1 MLNPKPTQ
9 IAESDLLKNKWIGGF
24 VRSNWFPGI
33 FQWPT
38 VLFFALIVYQLL
50 FGPTAAHDNLGTAL
64 TWVLWW
70 PIIPILFL
78 AFGRFWCAICPF
90 GTVSDVIQKFVGHNG
105 RVPQF
110 LKKYGIWII
119 DAMFILI
126 TWSDHVWGIVESPWG
141 SGILLLLI
149 TTGVVIA
156 AALWERRAWC
166 RYLCFLGGLSG
177 NYARTGMLALRAT
190 PEKCSKCKT
199 ASCYKGSEHAPGCP
213 MFEFPRVMETNA
225 ECNIC
230 GNCAKSCPNDSIRL
244 TWRFPTKEFWFV
256 RKPKLEEA
264 FLAVVIM
271 GIVFIQNVT
280 MLEVWRSILTWFETA
295 SGIKNYAITFTITF
309 LIAMAIPIGLL
320 AVAALIARKLN
331 GDSLTQNFAKF
342 GYAIIPLDVA
352 GHVAHNLFHLLA
364 EGKAIV
370 YTALTFLRQTAPNA
384 SPALVDNA
392 TIQLLQFALI
402 GLGALL
408 SLYTAYRIAHSNYAR
423 GTSWATLA
431 PYAALIVLLGV
442 VNLYLFMLPM
452 AMRM

>member
-1 MLNPKPTQ
+1 L
-9 IAESDLLKNKWIGGF
+9 
-24 VRSNWFPGI
+24 
-33 FQWPT
+33 
-38 VLFFALIVYQLL
+38 
-50 FGPTAAHDNLGTAL
+50 
-64 TWVLWW
+64 
-70 PIIPILFL
+70 
-78 AFGRFWCAICPF
+78 
-90 GTVSDVIQKFVGHNG
+90 
-105 RVPQF
+105 
-110 LKKYGIWII
+110 
-119 DAMFILI
+119 
-126 TWSDHVWGIVESPWG
+126 
-141 SGILLLLI
+141 
-149 TTGVVIA
+149 
-156 AALWERRAWC
+156 
-166 RYLCFLGGLSG
+166 
-177 NYARTGMLALRAT
+177 
-190 PEKCSKCKT
+190 
-199 ASCYKGSEHAPGCP
+199 
-213 MFEFPRVMETNA
+213 
-225 ECNIC
+225 
-230 GNCAKSCPNDSIRL
+230 
-244 TWRFPTKEFWFV
+244 WFV

-370 YTALTFLRQTAPNA
+370 YTALTFLGQTAPNA

-408 SLYTAYRIAHSNYAR
+408 SLYAAYRIAHSNYAR